1 MQETV
6 DRQTALYPPALR
18 RGDTIGLV
26 APAGAWPEEEF
37 VRGVRIIGEHGFKV
51 KIAPELAARQNYLAG
66 SDRHRTDLLHAMWR
80 DPEVKAVVAVRG
92 GYGSLRILPAID
104 YRLIAE
110 CPKILVGF
118 SDITALHSAIGRET
132 GLVTFHGPMV
142 TTLGKIDSDSL
153 SAFFATLT
161 RGACDPIGNRSL
173 EILRGG
179 KASGRLAGGNLT
191 TAVHLVATPY
201 EVSWR
206 DRIVFLEDIGEAPYR
221 IDRLLTHLHLAGRF
235 AGIRGLILGSFTN
248 CGDQELIWARAME
261 ILADENFPIWADFPI
276 GHGARNRIVPLNA
289 EASMDSAA
297 GQLTF
302 TGPCCRVA

>member
-6 DRQTALYPPALR
+6 EQLPALYPPALR

-37 VRGVRIIGEHGFKV
+37 VRGVQIISEYGFKV
-51 KIAPELAARQNYLAG
+51 KIAPNLGQRQNYLAG
-66 SDRHRTDLLHAMWR
+66 PDRHRTDLLHAMWR

-118 SDITALHSAIGRET
+118 SDITALHSAICRET
-132 GLVTFHGPMV
+132 GLVTFHGPMI
-142 TTLGKIDSDSL
+142 TTLGKIDADSL
-153 SAFFATLT
+153 FSFFETLT
-161 RGACDPIGNRSL
+161 RGVCGPVATRSL
-173 EILRGG
+173 EVLRGG
-179 KASGRLAGGNLT
+179 RASGRLAGGNLT

-201 EVSWR
+201 EVDWR
-206 DRIVFLEDIGEAPYR
+206 DKIVFLEDIGEAPYR
-221 IDRLLTHLHLAGRF
+221 IDRMLTHLQLAGRF

-248 CGDQELIWARAME
+248 CGDQELIWARVME
-261 ILADENFPIWADFPI
+261 IFSTENFPIWANFPI
-276 GHGARNRIVPLNA
+276 GHGQRNRIVPLGT
-289 EASMDSAA
+289 EAAMDSAT

-302 TGPCCRVA
+302 AGPCCRIA